1 MLHCIKSSWQ
11 TAGDELRLNDGMR
24 CWWSRCARLLRMW
37 SYIFSLSKLEFFSPL
52 MNKSLKTWPNWPQL
66 SKSFSFTV
74 SPKSCSGGQH
84 GYCSV
89 MLRKYERAC
98 GMAGS
103 VDRWLVQLRHT
114 RRSPSRKDE
123 SPFCQLFLSAQNLT
137 LTRCFHGHR
146 NVILWELNGLPVKWQ
161 TKPQSRAAGLY
172 FILISSDLIGN

>member
-1 MLHCIKSSWQ
+1 M
-11 TAGDELRLNDGMR
+11 G
-24 CWWSRCARLLRMW
+24 CAADDPDVQG
-37 SYIFSLSKLEFFSPL
+37 YYAYDHAFCHYPKEKFFPL
-52 MNKSLKTWPNWPQL
+52 MNKSLKILPNWPQL
-66 SKSFSFTV
+66 SKSFSLTV

-123 SPFCQLFLSAQNLT
+123 SPYCQLFLSARLQNLT
-137 LTRCFHGHR
+137 QSLFSWPQKRHVMR
-146 NVILWELNGLPVKWQ
+146 NKWFTIIPVK
-161 TKPQSRAAGLY
+161 
-172 FILISSDLIGN
+172 